1 LSSFLYLS
9 FRDYG
14 CKGDKVDEAALKDLI
29 RVAVALHCGG
39 ENKAKL
45 KPTPRRATSKRA
57 G

>member
-1 LSSFLYLS
+1 LS